1 MQAQSVDL
9 KIPFTIQRWL
19 LLGVTSIILY
29 LSFLLTIFTPYP
41 IVLAGVFYGRRPA
54 YALLASA
61 WVLMLFISYWM
72 SDGLFLVSSFSLA
85 MLFAALI
92 MEVVLRNKNPIR
104 GVVMI
109 GTSFLLLVGAVV
121 GGATLTGVFQPKE
134 YLVQELQKQKESY
147 EVLQKELLNSPES
160 NSLEIA
166 ALLDQPEVLA
176 TEFLK
181 TAPIYLILAVF
192 ISLWV
197 NTFMVLRSR
206 RILYGGSYTKNG
218 VTEISLLRFRVP
230 EYFVWAVIVG
240 LVLVVFTSHIVLETL
255 GMMILSG
262 LGVFYFFQGFSIF
275 LDFLSKWRIF
285 GFFRL
290 LIVMFSVVT
299 ASWAF
304 ALIGLFDGFFDFRKF
319 LKKENKN

>member
-1 MQAQSVDL
+1 MQAQSLEL

-19 LLGVTSIILY
+19 LLGVTSVILY

-54 YALLASA
+54 YALLACA
-61 WVLMLFISYWM
+61 WILMLLISYWM
-72 SDGLFLVSSFSLA
+72 SKSFFLVGFFSVA
-85 MLFAALI
+85 MFFAALI
-92 MEVVLRNKNPIR
+92 MEVVLRNINPVK
-104 GVVMI
+104 GVVAI
-109 GTSFLLLVGAVV
+109 GTSFLVLVGMMV
-121 GGATLTGVFQPKE
+121 GAATFTRGFSPKE
-134 YLVQELQKQKESY
+134 YLVEELQKQKESY
-147 EVLQKELLNSPES
+147 EVLQKELLNSPGK

-166 ALLDQPEVLA
+166 AMLDQPEVLA
-176 TEFLK
+176 TEFLR

-192 ISLWV
+192 ITLWT

-206 RILYGGSYTKNG
+206 RILYGGNLSKNET
-218 VTEISLLRFRVP
+218 TEISLLKFRVP
-230 EYFVWAVIVG
+230 EQFVWAVIVG
-240 LVLVVFTSHIVLETL
+240 LVLVVFASNIALETL
-255 GMMILSG
+255 GMMILSA

-275 LDFLSKWRIF
+275 LDFLSKWRVF

-290 LIVMFSVVT
+290 LIVMISVVT

-319 LKKENKN
+319 LKKDNKD